1 MASSNSKADTPRA
14 TVAERITVALVAKVA
29 EELRRIQE
37 RTGLSK
43 TDAVNRAI
51 SVYEFIDAQASA
63 GQELILRNPETG
75 QEQLVRFL

>member
-1 MASSNSKADTPRA
+1 MASSNDKIDTPRA
-14 TVAERITVALVAKVA
+14 TVSERITVALVPKVA

-51 SVYEFIDAQASA
+51 SVYDFVDAQVAA
-63 GQELILRNPETG
+63 GQELVLRNPETG

>member
-1 MASSNSKADTPRA
+1 MASSNSKIEKPGAG
-14 TVAERITVALVAKVA
+14 ERITVALVAKVA
-29 EELRRIQE
+29 TELRRIQE

-51 SVYEFIDAQASA
+51 SVYDFVDAQVTA